1 MLLRVRTA
9 STPIAIENE
18 KPDCGRK
25 IELEA
30 LAALTVEGRNEAADR
45 SSLSGSNFLER
56 IPKGVL
62 HGHAAFMPVEYDAPF
77 TKKRFFRGGLRV
89 EASTAVPC
97 PIELLRYDPSPISYL
112 VASLWPLPA
121 GKTRGI

>member
-1 MLLRVRTA
+1 MAEIVVTCPECKLQAKVLPREDQVAREPAELPEPKTLALQSPSGIAGEPVPCDQALASPGPLRTA
-9 STPIAIENE
+9 STAVILEN
-18 KPDCGRK
+18 KQPDCGRK

-62 HGHAAFMPVEYDAPF
+62 
-77 TKKRFFRGGLRV
+77 
-89 EASTAVPC
+89 
-97 PIELLRYDPSPISYL
+97 
-112 VASLWPLPA
+112 
-121 GKTRGI
+121 